1 MANIGLTSGE
11 AFLRD
16 AARTLFE
23 ERYEK
28 PKMHVGRELHRELQW
43 TPALRFVIYGYINV
57 FVEPSESGPYP
68 RILEL
73 KYADVLNF
81 PEPISIYAVCPE
93 NVISTP
99 AQRAEMKRLKAHRHG
114 LVMVDSSGRANRVF
128 SPTPLVQVISEAEFR
143 NSIGALPL
151 TIRRRSS
158 EVFEEY
164 QNHPVNGVKS
174 LSEIVE
180 GLVREAARQA
190 IRKKYISGVAVEDPL
205 GRILAKMQE
214 SQTFGK
220 IQAEI
225 GGVRM
230 YVRECRNLSHHWPT
244 NRKKAYEKYVEC
256 RHAFLEGIKHLRR
269 FREAAKSVG
278 LRGNLPCL

>member
-151 TIRRRSS
+151 TIRRTIER
-158 EVFEEY
+158 
-164 QNHPVNGVKS
+164 
-174 LSEIVE
+174 
-180 GLVREAARQA
+180 
-190 IRKKYISGVAVEDPL
+190 
-205 GRILAKMQE
+205 
-214 SQTFGK
+214 
-220 IQAEI
+220 
-225 GGVRM
+225 
-230 YVRECRNLSHHWPT
+230 
-244 NRKKAYEKYVEC
+244 
-256 RHAFLEGIKHLRR
+256 
-269 FREAAKSVG
+269 G
-278 LRGNLPCL
+278 LRGVSESSGQWCEVVVGDCRRASAGGRKTGDKEEVHFGRGG